1 MTGIEK
7 ALVVLRALGSQADR
21 VMAQLD
27 ASVAAKVTD
36 MMGRDPIIPK
46 LDEQLVAELTM
57 GVSALASDTDDS
69 DDTDDSEV
77 ADTVDP
83 QVTKLIELFQDEDP
97 QMVAFALQ
105 KVPEPLRQ
113 PVLDGLPYTTREMV
127 DGVAI
132 ASVPI
137 SEDVLA
143 TLELNV

>member
-7 ALVVLRALGSQADR
+7 ALVVLRALGAQADR

-36 MMGRDPIIPK
+36 MMGRDPIIPE

-57 GVSALASDTDDS
+57 SVSALAS
-69 DDTDDSEV
+69 DTDDSEV

-105 KVPEPLRQ
+105 KVPEPLQQ
-113 PVLDGLPYTTREMV
+113 PVLDELPYTTREMV
-127 DGVAI
+127 DGVSI

-137 SEDVLA
+137 SQDVLA